1 MIVNINGIDINYEIY
16 GDGGETLLVL
26 HGWMASI
33 QAMAPIWQ
41 HFMKSRRVVV
51 LDFPRSR
58 WKEWRVKYGLGCA

>member
-1 MIVNINGIDINYEIY
+1 MIVNINDIDINYEIY
-16 GDGGETLLVL
+16 GDGGKTLLIL

-41 HFMKSRRVVV
+41 HFMKSRKVVV

-58 WKEWRVKYGLGCA
+58 WEEWRVKYGLGCA

>member
-1 MIVNINGIDINYEIY
+1 MIININGVDVNYEIY
-16 GDGGETLLVL
+16 GNGKETLLLL

-41 HFMKSRRVVV
+41 YFMRSRKVVV

-58 WKEWRVKYGLGCA
+58 WKKWRVEYGLGRA